1 MKIGGGEEEEE
12 EGEAD
17 LRWLT
22 VMLVAVRRKNSGGDA
37 ANSKR
42 NRERKTAFL
51 LSFSVFFVCCF
62 SFSFF
67 FVVPFCF
74 FSVFLVCFPFFSFLC
89 FPLFFFFRPSFV
101 LSPVFLLLSSL
112 VPWYL

>member
-1 MKIGGGEEEEE
+1 MKIGGGGEEER

-42 NRERKTAFL
+42 NRERKTVFL

-62 SFSFF
+62 SFSFLLFLF
-67 FVVPFCF
+67 FF
-74 FSVFLVCFPFFSFLC
+74 FSVFLVYFPFFSSLC

-112 VPWYL
+112 VPRYL